1 MRRLFDAIGTVSLLC
16 CASVAFSNEVQ
27 TGESFDSAYEP
38 THSVSGRVII
48 LAVSG
53 GVEYQDGN
61 QWRTAQAGTDFYDR
75 LTLRTLTNSYADLWV
90 NDYTSVVRVSSESLA
105 EVPHMRLAGS
115 NTTTMVYVRSGGVSV
130 IAGPLSSDSRYEIVT
145 PHGLIEF
152 GHGAGVVEVAVR
164 LNSAT
169 NDSQGL
175 SVNALAGA
183 VNVLNISGTNT
194 TVKAGQH
201 WDDGQP
207 LVKPIE
213 QSALDKLKPAFVELE
228 KESGR
233 RFKP

>member
-1 MRRLFDAIGTVSLLC
+1 MLC
-16 CASVAFSNEVQ
+16 CASLALSNEVQ
-27 TGESFDSAYEP
+27 TGESSDFADEP
-38 THSVSGRVII
+38 THSVSGRAII

-61 QWRTAQAGTDFYDR
+61 QWRAAQAGADFYDR
-75 LTLRTLTNSYADLWV
+75 ITLRTLTNSYADLWV
-90 NDYTSVVRVSSESLA
+90 NDYASIIRVSSESLA

-115 NTTTMVYVRSGGVSV
+115 NSTTMVYVRSGGVSV
-130 IAGPLSSDSRYEIVT
+130 IVGSLSSDSRYEIVT

-152 GHGAGVVEVAVR
+152 VRGAGAIEVAVR

-175 SVNALAGA
+175 SVHALAGA
-183 VNVLNISGTNT
+183 VNVLNLSGTNT
-194 TVKAGQH
+194 TVKAGEH

-213 QSALDKLKPAFVELE
+213 QPALDKLKPAFVELE